1 MVAAREPAAMIAL
14 ANAIVSVPSAVSTA
28 ISWGDVVIARDFD
41 GLSPGMIVEL
51 VYPFLTLGRVY
62 AALAYYEDHREEID
76 AAERREA
83 EVMEQ
88 FKRDHPD
95 LVVDLRSQRME

>member
-1 MVAAREPAAMIAL
+1 M
-14 ANAIVSVPSAVSTA
+14 STA
-28 ISWGDVVIARDFD
+28 TTSTGYAHITRPADGGEPTIDGMRLRVRDVVIARDFD
-41 GLSPGMIVEL
+41 GLSPEKIVEL
-51 VYPFLTLGRVY
+51 VYPFLTLGQVY

-95 LVVDLRSQRME
+95 MVIDMRGE